1 MAISKIILGAGPTG
15 LGAAM
20 RLEEN
25 RHADWQLL
33 EGPVMRAIQERD
45 EQTLTLLGGLAL
57 FESLARGAVVL
68 RSAPCTWCVP

>member
-1 MAISKIILGAGPTG
+1 
-15 LGAAM
+15 M

-25 RHADWQLL
+25 RHADWQK
-33 EGPVMRAIQERD
+33 GPVMRAIQERD

-68 RSAPCTWCVP
+68 GSAPCTWCVP